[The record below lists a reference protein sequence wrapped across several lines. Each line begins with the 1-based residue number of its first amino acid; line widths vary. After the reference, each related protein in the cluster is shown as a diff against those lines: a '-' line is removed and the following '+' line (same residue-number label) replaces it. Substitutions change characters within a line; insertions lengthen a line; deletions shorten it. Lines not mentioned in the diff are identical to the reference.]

1 MNTFALARRLQGT
14 EEYYF
19 SKKLREIEHLNQTG
33 VQVINLG
40 IGSPD
45 LPPHPD
51 VINTLAE
58 QAARPDVHGYQSYRG
73 AKALREAIAA
83 FYRQWYQVE
92 LNPESEILP
101 LMGSKEG
108 IVHISMTYL
117 DEGDEVLVPDP
128 GYPTY
133 RAASQLA
140 GAVCRS
146 YTLRE
151 DQGWLPDF
159 ESLSRQDLSKVKL
172 MWLNYPH
179 MPTGALPTQEFFER
193 CVAFARR
200 YGILLCHDNPYSFI
214 LNDQPMSL
222 LSVDGAKEV
231 ALELNSLSKSA
242 NMAGWRVGMLCG
254 KADRI
259 NDVLRFKSNMDSGM
273 FLPLQLAAAQ
283 ALSLPASWYAGL
295 NETYK
300 RRREK
305 VWALLDQLGCA
316 WNPRQA
322 GLFVWARIPA
332 GWSDGFVFSDAVLH
346 QTGVFITPGGI
357 FGQQGLPYVRLSL
370 CQPEPVLDEAL
381 QRIRHMHIPI
391 PENTRI

>member
-1 MNTFALARRLQGT
+1 M
-14 EEYYF
+14 
-19 SKKLREIEHLNQTG
+19 
-33 VQVINLG
+33 
-40 IGSPD
+40 
-45 LPPHPD
+45 
-51 VINTLAE
+51 
-58 QAARPDVHGYQSYRG
+58 HGYQSYRG

-140 GAVCRS
+140 DAVCRN

-283 ALSLPASWYAGL
+283 ALSLPASGMP
-295 NETYK
+295 
-300 RRREK
+300 
-305 VWALLDQLGCA
+305 D
-316 WNPRQA
+316 
-322 GLFVWARIPA
+322 
-332 GWSDGFVFSDAVLH
+332 
-346 QTGVFITPGGI
+346 
-357 FGQQGLPYVRLSL
+357 
-370 CQPEPVLDEAL
+370 
-381 QRIRHMHIPI
+381 
-391 PENTRI
+391 